1 MLRCHYCQR
10 AARDLTKDHVVPKSK
25 GGKNGNIVLA
35 CRLCNNLKG
44 SSDYSEFMG
53 WVALQLILKIGPIFD
68 LIKGMK
74 PKEIKKKLRRREYI
88 TLKYAPP
95 GANVRRS

>member
-1 MLRCHYCQR
+1 M
-10 AARDLTKDHVVPKSK
+10 TKDHVVPKSK
-25 GGKNGNIVLA
+25 GGKNGEVVLA

-44 SSDYSEFMG
+44 SSDYSEFMD

-74 PKEIKKKLRRREYI
+74 PKEIKKKLRRREYFV
-88 TLKYAPP
+88 LRYAPP